1 MINFF
6 LLYSTPPPP
15 HTLTDPPNAKCKFKR
30 ESCYFVRNHPL
41 FSLPLEE
48 LWRLSW
54 SPWKQHDFEGSPEL
68 LFKLNCSLKKTKKT
82 NKSRTTQKS
91 VLILFGICGGLS
103 VSTATLLMQTECCLR
118 LVHFLFFLFFWCIIL
133 SLRIGCST
141 VLQRVLFS
149 QWPYSV
155 LFYSMHKTVFVYLS
169 MSLLCCGH
177 D

>member
-1 MINFF
+1 MTSKDLQNYF
-6 LLYSTPPPP
+6 SS
-15 HTLTDPPNAKCKFKR
+15 LTAHR
-30 ESCYFVRNHPL
+30 E
-41 FSLPLEE
+41 
-48 LWRLSW
+48 
-54 SPWKQHDFEGSPEL
+54 
-68 LFKLNCSLKKTKKT
+68 KKKKNKT
-82 NKSRTTQKS
+82 NKSRTTQIS
-91 VLILFGICGGLS
+91 VLILFGICGCLS

-177 D
+177 DLTNVHLCLSSPSFSSYCDDNDDDDDVDEDDDEPISTYISLFLCFFFFFATRH